1 MIIFCNKK
9 INFKRLKHLNHVKIE
24 FDEKSKSIEYDK
36 ELAFKNFEVGNSFF
50 EAFDCFKNKKAFKF
64 QKKNDIKFNID

>member
-9 INFKRLKHLNHVKIE
+9 INFKRLKHLNHVKLE

-36 ELAFKNFEVGNSFF
+36 ELAFKNFEVGNTVFLKVLIVLKMKKHLN
-50 EAFDCFKNKKAFKF
+50 FKRKMILNL
-64 QKKNDIKFNID
+64 I